1 VDDALDPP
9 VNAGDALR
17 KDLGTEYYAL
27 MRAVAEFDGRLMIE
41 KVWSVTLSLAG
52 LGLGFQQGHYALFA
66 LASGTALAF
75 WFIDG
80 TMKRHQMRYYPR
92 MRDIEV
98 AAFHLNHLKLGD
110 QTVSSPE
117 VDWYWKFAGKG
128 PDIRLDT
135 PSRRTPEEIRK
146 LLRKALWMVHVLL
159 PHAVAV
165 VLGLVLFVC
174 ALAEVPGLD
183 QLEP

>member
-9 VNAGDALR
+9 VNAADALR

-27 MRAVAEFDGRLMIE
+27 MRAVAEFDGRLMIV
-41 KVWSVTLSLAG
+41 KSWSVTLSLAG
-52 LGLGFQQGHYALFA
+52 LGLGFQQGHYAFFA

-80 TMKRHQMRYYPR
+80 TMKRHQMMYYPR

-98 AAFHLNHLKLGD
+98 AAFHLNHLKLGN

-135 PSRRTPEEIRK
+135 PRRRTPEEIRK
-146 LLRKALWMVHVLL
+146 LLRKARWMVHVLL